1 MKPLLL
7 DSSFPKLVNDITV
20 AKAQIDQLNKMPDF
34 DAMSREMMLEVK
46 LWHVYY
52 LITNDHSGD
61 AAPMIDTLV
70 FDESYSD
77 MPHLYVSWLWLARMT
92 IFISNSDFMLA
103 LGAAENALLQL
114 VEITNKKKEDFL
126 AILASLLYNLASVHN
141 SIGDGARARRS
152 SPSAKSSLSVWSRR
166 MSDDSRPCCYMP

>member
-7 DSSFPKLVNDITV
+7 EASFPKLACDITV

-34 DAMSREMMLEVK
+34 ESMSREMMLEVK

-52 LITNDHSGD
+52 LITNGRSDD

-77 MPHLYVSWLWLARMT
+77 MPRLYVSWLWLARMS
-92 IFISNSDFMLA
+92 IFISNS
-103 LGAAENALLQL
+103 NTWLL
-114 VEITNKKKEDFL
+114 F
-126 AILASLLYNLASVHN
+126 
-141 SIGDGARARRS
+141 R
-152 SPSAKSSLSVWSRR
+152 
-166 MSDDSRPCCYMP
+166 